1 MRNIASLST
10 KLVRI
15 GAALLVVALVSIG
28 LTLWVTWQLGGGAA
42 ALNEAGRMRMQTW
55 RLTSTVQAQ
64 MEEAEVHL
72 LVKQF
77 DESIELLRYGDSSR
91 PLFVPWGPVVRT
103 QFKAVELAWQQQKKI
118 LLKRPQVERVKL
130 VQAADQF
137 LLVIDAFVFS
147 IEHQLSSLTAILN
160 LFQLLMMALAIGAA
174 VIMVYTGY
182 HYVIHPLSR
191 LRDGLKKI
199 ESAQFSV
206 RVEVASNDE
215 FGQVAQG
222 FNRMAATLQTLYGN
236 LESQVQ
242 AKTQRIAAQKE
253 RLEALYQVSAFL
265 AKSNS
270 LHEMSEGFAIQ
281 VRKLMKAD
289 ALAIRWSGED
299 LGKFHILSSDQ
310 FPLEMLEE
318 EKCLM
323 AGTCACGI
331 SALESRTRVIPIKNH
346 DVAPLQHCSHHGFE
360 TLVSVP
366 VKLQNKVLGEI
377 DLFFRHE
384 MSLTAEELDLVDT
397 LASHLA
403 SAVEGMRAL
412 ALDREAAISG
422 ERTMLASELHDS
434 IAQSLAFLKIQSRLL
449 RNSIAHKDEI
459 KISNSMDELDQG
471 LKESIADVRELL
483 LHFRTR
489 TQSDDIETA
498 VQETLQ
504 KFQHQSGIP
513 ATCQIKGEGLP
524 LAQDVQIHV
533 LHVLQESLSNVR
545 KHAKASSVRIEI
557 IKGDIWQFDIKDD
570 GVGFNSDAE
579 RNQLQVGLKIMQ
591 ERAQQIGAQVSVRS
605 NTGQGT
611 LVTLRVPR
619 VQKTTS
625 RAAANASQ
633 LIQP

>member
-1 MRNIASLST
+1 MRSIASLST

-15 GAALLVVALVSIG
+15 GVALLIVALVSIG

-64 MEEAEVHL
+64 MDEAAIQL
-72 LVKQF
+72 LVQQF
-77 DESIELLRYGDSSR
+77 DDSIELLRNGDSSR
-91 PLFVPWGPVVRT
+91 PLFVPWDLVVRA
-103 QFKAVELAWQQQKKI
+103 QFKSVELAWQQQKEM
-118 LLKRPQVERVKL
+118 LLKRPQVDRVKL
-130 VQAADQF
+130 VQASDQF
-137 LLVIDAFVFS
+137 LLVLDSFVFS
-147 IEHQLSSLTAILN
+147 IEHQLSYLTAILS

-215 FGQVAQG
+215 FGQVAQS
-222 FNRMAATLQTLYGN
+222 FNRMAATLQALYGN

-270 LHEMSEGFAIQ
+270 LYEMTQGFAVQ

-289 ALAIRWSGED
+289 ALTIRWCGED

-318 EKCLM
+318 EKCLI
-323 AGTCACGI
+323 AGTCACGF
-331 SALESRTRVIPIKNH
+331 STWKSRTRVIPIRSQ
-346 DVAPLQHCSHHGFE
+346 DVAPLQHCSQYGFE
-360 TLVSVP
+360 TLISVP

-384 MSLTAEELDLVDT
+384 MSLSVEELELVDT

-403 SAVEGMRAL
+403 SAVEGIRAL

-449 RNSIAHKDEI
+449 RNSIMYKDEI
-459 KISNSMDELDQG
+459 KISNLMDELDQG

-513 ATCQIKGEGLP
+513 VSYKITGEGLP

-533 LHVLQESLSNVR
+533 LHILQESLSNVR
-545 KHAKASSVRIEI
+545 KHAKASRVRIEI
-557 IKGDIWQFDIKDD
+557 IKGDVWQFDVKDD
-570 GVGFNSDAE
+570 GVGFNRDVE
-579 RNQLQVGLKIMQ
+579 RNQLQIGLKIMQ
-591 ERAQQIGAQVSVRS
+591 ERAQQIGAEVKVISKA
-605 NTGQGT
+605 GQGAR
-611 LVTLRVPR
+611 VTLRVPR
-619 VQKTTS
+619 VKQNIA
-625 RAAANASQ
+625 RAATTAVQ
-633 LIQP
+633 LTQP

>member
-64 MEEAEVHL
+64 MDEAEVHL
-72 LVKQF
+72 LVQQL
-77 DESIELLRYGDSSR
+77 DESIELLRNGDSSR

-103 QFKAVELAWQQQKKI
+103 EFKAVELAWQQQKKI
-118 LLKRPQVERVKL
+118 LLKRPQMERVKL

-137 LLVIDAFVFS
+137 LLVIDGFVFS

-253 RLEALYQVSAFL
+253 RLEALYQVSGFL

-270 LHEMSEGFAIQ
+270 LHEMSQGFAIQ

-299 LGKFHILSSDQ
+299 VGKFHILSSDQ
-310 FPLEMLEE
+310 FPLNMLEK

-331 SALESRTRVIPIKNH
+331 SALESRTRVIPIRSH

-360 TLVSVP
+360 TLISVP
-366 VKLQNKVLGEI
+366 VKLHNKVLGEI

-449 RNSIAHKDEI
+449 RNSIAHKDES

-557 IKGDIWQFDIKDD
+557 IKGDNWQFDIKDD

-605 NTGQGT
+605 NTEQGT

-625 RAAANASQ
+625 RAAANAFQ
-633 LIQP
+633 VIQP

>member
-64 MEEAEVHL
+64 MDEAEVHL
-72 LVKQF
+72 LVQQL
-77 DESIELLRYGDSSR
+77 DESIELLRNGDSSR

-103 QFKAVELAWQQQKKI
+103 EFKAVELAWQQQKKI
-118 LLKRPQVERVKL
+118 LLKRPQMERVKL

-137 LLVIDAFVFS
+137 LLVIDGFVFS

-253 RLEALYQVSAFL
+253 RLEALYQVSGFL

-270 LHEMSEGFAIQ
+270 LHEMSQGFAIQ

-299 LGKFHILSSDQ
+299 VGKFHILSSDQ
-310 FPLEMLEE
+310 FPLNMLEK

-331 SALESRTRVIPIKNH
+331 SALESRTRVIPIRSH

-360 TLVSVP
+360 TLISVP
-366 VKLQNKVLGEI
+366 VKLHNKVLGEI

-412 ALDREAAISG
+412 ALDREAAISR
-422 ERTMLASELHDS
+422 ERTMLTSELHDS

-449 RNSIAHKDEI
+449 RNSIAHKDES

-605 NTGQGT
+605 NTEQGT

-625 RAAANASQ
+625 RAAANAFQ
-633 LIQP
+633 VIQP

>member
-64 MEEAEVHL
+64 MDEAEVHL
-72 LVKQF
+72 LVQQL
-77 DESIELLRYGDSSR
+77 DESIELLRNGDSSR

-103 QFKAVELAWQQQKKI
+103 EFKAVELAWQQQKKI
-118 LLKRPQVERVKL
+118 LLKRPQMERVKL

-137 LLVIDAFVFS
+137 LLVIDGFVFS

-253 RLEALYQVSAFL
+253 RLEALYQVSGFL

-270 LHEMSEGFAIQ
+270 LHEMSQGFAIQ

-299 LGKFHILSSDQ
+299 VRKFHILSSDQ
-310 FPLEMLEE
+310 FPLNMLEK

-331 SALESRTRVIPIKNH
+331 SALESRTRVIPIRSH

-360 TLVSVP
+360 TLISVP
-366 VKLQNKVLGEI
+366 VKLHNKVLGEI

-449 RNSIAHKDEI
+449 RNSIAHKDES

-557 IKGDIWQFDIKDD
+557 IKGDNWQFDIKDD

-605 NTGQGT
+605 NTEHGT

-625 RAAANASQ
+625 RAAANAFQ
-633 LIQP
+633 VIQP

>member
-64 MEEAEVHL
+64 MDEAEVHL
-72 LVKQF
+72 LVQQL
-77 DESIELLRYGDSSR
+77 DESIELLRNGDSSR

-103 QFKAVELAWQQQKKI
+103 EFKAVELAWQQQKKI
-118 LLKRPQVERVKL
+118 LLKRPQMERVKL

-137 LLVIDAFVFS
+137 LLVIDGFVFS

-253 RLEALYQVSAFL
+253 RLEALYQVSGFL

-270 LHEMSEGFAIQ
+270 LHEMSQGFAIQ

-299 LGKFHILSSDQ
+299 VGKFHILSSDQ
-310 FPLEMLEE
+310 FPLNMLEK

-331 SALESRTRVIPIKNH
+331 SALESRTRVIPIRSH

-360 TLVSVP
+360 TLISVP
-366 VKLQNKVLGEI
+366 VKLHNKVLGEI

-449 RNSIAHKDEI
+449 RNSIAHKDES

-605 NTGQGT
+605 NTEQGT

-625 RAAANASQ
+625 RAAANAFQ
-633 LIQP
+633 VI

>member
-64 MEEAEVHL
+64 MDEAEVHL
-72 LVKQF
+72 LVQQL
-77 DESIELLRYGDSSR
+77 DESIELLRNGDSSR

-103 QFKAVELAWQQQKKI
+103 EFKAVELAWQQQKKI
-118 LLKRPQVERVKL
+118 LLKRPQMERVKL

-137 LLVIDAFVFS
+137 LLVIDGFVFS

-253 RLEALYQVSAFL
+253 RLEALYQVSGFL

-270 LHEMSEGFAIQ
+270 LHEMSQGFAIQ

-299 LGKFHILSSDQ
+299 VGKFHILSSDQ
-310 FPLEMLEE
+310 FPLNMLEK

-331 SALESRTRVIPIKNH
+331 SALESRTRVIPIRSH

-360 TLVSVP
+360 TLISVP
-366 VKLQNKVLGEI
+366 VKLHNKVLGEI

-449 RNSIAHKDEI
+449 RNSIAHKDES

-557 IKGDIWQFDIKDD
+557 IKGDNWQFDIKDD

-605 NTGQGT
+605 NTEQGT

-625 RAAANASQ
+625 RAAANAFQ
-633 LIQP
+633 VI

>member
-1 MRNIASLST
+1 
-10 KLVRI
+10 
-15 GAALLVVALVSIG
+15 
-28 LTLWVTWQLGGGAA
+28 
-42 ALNEAGRMRMQTW
+42 
-55 RLTSTVQAQ
+55 
-64 MEEAEVHL
+64 
-72 LVKQF
+72 
-77 DESIELLRYGDSSR
+77 
-91 PLFVPWGPVVRT
+91 
-103 QFKAVELAWQQQKKI
+103 
-118 LLKRPQVERVKL
+118 
-130 VQAADQF
+130 
-137 LLVIDAFVFS
+137 
-147 IEHQLSSLTAILN
+147 
-160 LFQLLMMALAIGAA
+160 
-174 VIMVYTGY
+174 
-182 HYVIHPLSR
+182 LSR

-222 FNRMAATLQTLYGN
+222 FNRMAATLQALYGN

-270 LHEMSEGFAIQ
+270 LHEMSQGFAIQ

-299 LGKFHILSSDQ
+299 IGKFHILSSDR

-331 SALESRTRVIPIKNH
+331 SAQESRTRVIPIRSH

-360 TLVSVP
+360 TLISVP
-366 VKLQNKVLGEI
+366 VKLHNKVLGEI

-384 MSLTAEELDLVDT
+384 MSLTAEELELVDT

-449 RNSIAHKDEI
+449 RNSITHKDEI
-459 KISNSMDELDQG
+459 KISNSMDELDLG

-513 ATCQIKGEGLP
+513 ATCQITGEGLP

-545 KHAKASSVRIEI
+545 KHAKASIVRIEI

-579 RNQLQVGLKIMQ
+579 RDQLQVGLKIMQ
-591 ERAQQIGAQVSVRS
+591 ERAQQIGAQVNVRS
-605 NTGQGT
+605 STGQGT

-619 VQKTTS
+619 VKQITT
-625 RAAANASQ
+625 RAAANAFQ